1 MNTKTLHE
9 IVEIEKL
16 IYSRGIIVKRIM
28 MALITVLILTNIYTY
43 YLYHQSI
50 NNSQDLSKQSLSEV
64 VLNQEDT
71 GIDIIKFLNLLALNK
86 DSGILNDWKV
96 LSDKGNRFIE
106 WQTTG
111 VVDGKRSAKVLIL
124 INGKWVP
131 RLEKNIEPTYWDL
144 DLLGPRSGVNKFTL
158 SIPINSQELNFD
170 LATYLTQMGIQYE
183 QIKGFNEAASF
194 GNMGYEIDFQNKKPL
209 WVNYSWS
216 SGSAGT
222 SITLEGYYT
231 KEGLNEIDY
240 N

>member
-1 MNTKTLHE
+1 MKKVMLT
-9 IVEIEKL
+9 I
-16 IYSRGIIVKRIM
+16 
-28 MALITVLILTNIYTY
+28 ITVLILTNIYTY
-43 YLYHQSI
+43 NLYYQSKNQTKELKKQEISEEVI
-50 NNSQDLSKQSLSEV
+50 NQDS
-64 VLNQEDT
+64 T
-71 GIDIIKFLNLLALNK
+71 GIDIIEFISLLALNK
-86 DSGILNDWKV
+86 DAGTLNDWKV
-96 LSDKGNRFIE
+96 LSERENHFID

-124 INGKWVP
+124 INGKWIP

-170 LATYLTQMGIQYE
+170 LATQLTQKSIHYE
-183 QIKGFNEAASF
+183 QIKGFNEVASS
-194 GNMGYEIDFQNKKPL
+194 GNMGYEIEFPNKMPL

-222 SITLEGYYT
+222 SITIDGYYN
-231 KEGLNEIDY
+231 KSGLNEIDY